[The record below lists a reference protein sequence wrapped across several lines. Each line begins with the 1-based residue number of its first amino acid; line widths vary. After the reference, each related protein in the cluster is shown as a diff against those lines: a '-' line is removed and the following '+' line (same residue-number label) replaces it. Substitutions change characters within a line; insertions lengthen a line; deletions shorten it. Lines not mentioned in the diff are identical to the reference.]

1 MTYSRR
7 EFGKIALGS
16 IPLASVGLSES
27 SLFAADKP
35 NSVFNGVQIGVII
48 PYSYHGMASDAQSL
62 LDDMVRDNISACES
76 HCEPLE
82 QSAGAAVPAGR
93 GGPGGGPGPG
103 GGGGRGPG
111 GGPIG
116 PGGAPGGG
124 PGGARGGGRAP
135 LTPEEIAARK
145 AATDAMTK
153 WRLSVP
159 MDKFVE
165 IRKIYNGAGV
175 HIYAFKL
182 ELTEDMPDEEYDYT
196 FNVAKIVGSNVVSME
211 MPDNGDLTNRIGQ
224 FATKHKMMVGYHA
237 HTQATPTTWDQAMSQ
252 SAYNGINLDIGH
264 YAAAG
269 NHDVVAF
276 IQKHHDRITHI
287 HLKDRKFPENGGQNM
302 PWGQG
307 DTPIKDVLQLMKKEK
322 YKFPATIELEYTPPE
337 GSDSEKE
344 IVKCLAF
351 AKAALA

>member
-7 EFGKIALGS
+7 QFGKIAFGS
-16 IPLASVGLSES
+16 IPLASVALCES
-27 SLFAADKP
+27 RLFAADKP

-76 HCEPLE
+76 HCEPIE
-82 QSAGAAVPAGR
+82 QYAGAAVPAGR
-93 GGPGGGPGPG
+93 GGR
-103 GGGGRGPG
+103 GGGRGPG
-111 GGPIG
+111 D
-116 PGGAPGGG
+116 PGGRGG
-124 PGGARGGGRAP
+124 PGGVTAGGPAGGAGAARGGGRAP
-135 LTPEEIAARK
+135 LTPEQIAAQK
-145 AATDAMTK
+145 AAADAMTK

-165 IRKIYNGAGV
+165 ARKMYNDAGV
-175 HIYAFKL
+175 DIYAFKL
-182 ELTEDMPDEEYDYT
+182 ELTEAMPDEEYDYT
-196 FNVAKIVGSNVVSME
+196 FNVAKIVGANIVSME
-211 MPDNGDLTNRIGQ
+211 MPENGDLTNRVGK

-237 HTQATPTTWDQAMSQ
+237 HLQATASTWNQAMSQ

-264 YAAAG
+264 YTAAG

-276 IQKHHDRITHI
+276 IQKHHDRITHV

-307 DTPIKDVLQLMKKEK
+307 DTPIKDVLRLMKKEK
-322 YKFPATIELEYTPPE
+322 YKFPATIELEYAPPE

-344 IVKCLAF
+344 IVRCLAF

>member
-1 MTYSRR
+1 M
-7 EFGKIALGS
+7 ALGS
-16 IPLASVGLSES
+16 IPLASAVLSNS
-27 SLFAADKP
+27 TIFAADKP
-35 NSVFNGVQIGVII
+35 DSIFNGVQIGVII

-62 LDDMVRDNISACES
+62 VDDMVRDNISACEA

-82 QSAGAAVPAGR
+82 QYAGAAVPAGR
-93 GGPGGGPGPG
+93 GA

-111 GGPIG
+111 GEPNGN
-116 PGGAPGGG
+116 PGGT
-124 PGGARGGGRAP
+124 RGGGRAP
-135 LTPEEIAARK
+135 LTPEQIAARK
-145 AATDAMTK
+145 TAADAMTK

-159 MDKFVE
+159 MSKFLE
-165 IRKIYNGAGV
+165 IRRTYSDSGV

-182 ELTEDMPDEEYDYT
+182 ELTEEMRDEEYDYT

-237 HTQATPTTWDQAMSQ
+237 HTQATPTTWDQAMAQ

-264 YAAAG
+264 YTAAG

-322 YKFPATIELEYTPPE
+322 YNIPATIELEYATPDE
-337 GSDSEKE
+337 SNSEKE

>member
-7 EFGKIALGS
+7 QFGTIALGS
-16 IPLASVGLSES
+16 IPLASLALYES
-27 SLFAADKP
+27 RLFAADKP
-35 NSVFNGVQIGVII
+35 NSVFNGVQIGLII

-62 LDDMVRDNISACES
+62 LDDVVRDNISACES
-76 HCEPLE
+76 HCEPIE
-82 QSAGAAVPAGR
+82 QYAGAGVPAGR
-93 GGPGGGPGPG
+93 
-103 GGGGRGPG
+103 
-111 GGPIG
+111 
-116 PGGAPGGG
+116 
-124 PGGARGGGRAP
+124 GGRAP
-135 LTPEEIAARK
+135 LTPEQIAAQK
-145 AATDAMTK
+145 AAADAMTK

-165 IRKIYNGAGV
+165 LRKMYNDAGV
-175 HIYAFKL
+175 RIYAFKL
-182 ELTEDMPDEEYDYT
+182 ELTEAMPDEEYDYT
-196 FNVAKIVGSNVVSME
+196 FNVAKIVGANIVSME
-211 MPDNGDLTNRIGQ
+211 MPENGDLTNRVGK

-237 HTQATPTTWDQAMSQ
+237 HLQATPSTWDQAMSQ

-264 YAAAG
+264 YTAAG

-276 IQKHHDRITHI
+276 IQEHHDRITHV

-322 YKFPATIELEYTPPE
+322 YKFPATIELEYAPPE

-344 IVKCLAF
+344 IVRCLAF